1 MTTADLRN
9 RLTRL
14 GFLANGGARRGLD
27 AAHCY
32 SSRRMLEGA
41 DLLELE
47 ALARISFG
55 DGMRGAAA

>member
-14 GFLANGGARRGLD
+14 GFLANGGDRRGLD
-27 AAHCY
+27 AAHRY
-32 SSRRMLEGA
+32 SLRLMLEGA
-41 DLLELE
+41 GLLALD